1 MAKIKLIIVLLAV
14 FRPEYN
20 WPLVY
25 FEAFV
30 KLHQLQSFTL
40 LPLSFR
46 ADEVRGKRVIITGAS
61 SGIGEQLAYQ
71 YSQLGAKVLITA
83 RREHVL
89 QQVVAKC
96 KALGAQDAYYI
107 PLDMGKL
114 DDTKRLIEEA
124 KTKLGG
130 IDHLI
135 LNHVASTSYYK
146 LWTGDMEQ
154 LQNFIDVN
162 FRSYVSVATYATPM
176 LNESNGS
183 MAVVSSVAGKVALP
197 LLSAYSASKF
207 ALDGFF
213 SALRQEFVMQNMDI
227 SVTLCIIGS
236 INTTTAVEYSKHVLR
251 SEMFY
256 TSASDTANRIMK
268 GATLRE
274 REVYFPWIMTRPPL
288 MVRDF
293 VPNVLETL
301 TKSTYKEGALE
312 NLA

>member
-14 FRPEYN
+14 YIA
-20 WPLVY
+20 Y
-25 FEAFV
+25 
-30 KLHQLQSFTL
+30 QCYDSFD
-40 LPLSFR
+40 P
-46 ADEVRGKRVIITGAS
+46 DEVRGKRVIITGAS

-96 KALGAQDAYYI
+96 KELGAQDAYYI

-114 DDTKRLIEEA
+114 EDTKRLIDEA

-135 LNHVASTSYYK
+135 LNHVATKFYMK
-146 LWTGDMEQ
+146 LWNGDMEH
-154 LQNFIDVN
+154 LQNLIDVN
-162 FRSYVSVATYATPM
+162 FRSYVSLATDATPM

-183 MAVVSSVAGKVALP
+183 IAVVSSFAGKVALP
-197 LLSAYSASKF
+197 FVAAYSASKF

-236 INTTTAVEYSKHVLR
+236 INTATAVEYSKHVVR
-251 SEMFY
+251 SEVFY

-274 REVYFPWIMTRPPL
+274 REVYFPWIMTRPTV

-293 VPNVLETL
+293 VPNVLETFIQ
-301 TKSTYKEGALE
+301 STYKEDALE
-312 NLA
+312 K